1 MSRRSIEF
9 ALFLACF
16 VATTTWAKEG
26 EITEPPTQASGNT
39 NAPSPQRLEELEALK
54 SQLNQSVDTW
64 VAKQV
69 LGVNV
74 DERQDAVVVSYGRL
88 GSPASV
94 KAWLDRKGI
103 SHHNILIQRY
113 TSSVELGLDPATHP
127 PYPFIGSF

>member
-16 VATTTWAKEG
+16 VATATWAKDG
-26 EITEPPTQASGNT
+26 EITVPPTQASGNT

-69 LGVNV
+69 LGINV
-74 DERQDAVVVSYGRL
+74 DERQDAVVVS
-88 GSPASV
+88 
-94 KAWLDRKGI
+94 
-103 SHHNILIQRY
+103 
-113 TSSVELGLDPATHP
+113 
-127 PYPFIGSF
+127 